1 MIRTINIL
9 ERRGKYDL
17 PVFLLTENE
26 VLTLKFSGIDPRLG
40 RYIVTLQHGDESR
53 TVQLSANLT
62 VDIMPE
68 WLNRNGTAPL
78 EVFLELR
85 DNAGTKILISSVSSA
100 TDRNGYYIEPLKI
113 EKVDKAFNMLGWLQK
128 IERDIECLKS
138 TFQKEIANVTDRV
151 EVVEATLSKY
161 EECGIPLKFE

>member
-1 MIRTINIL
+1 M
-9 ERRGKYDL
+9 YDL

-26 VLTLKFSGIDPRLG
+26 VLTLKFSGIDPRMG
-40 RYIVTLQHGDESR
+40 RYIVTLRHGEENR

-68 WLNRNGTAPL
+68 WLNRNGTNPL

-85 DNAGTKILISSVSSA
+85 DNAGTKILISSVQSA

-113 EKVDKAFNMLGWLQK
+113 EKVDKAFNMIGWLQK
-128 IERDIECLKS
+128 VERDIADLKLLLK
-138 TFQKEIANVTDRV
+138 KEITNVTDRV
-151 EVVEATLSKY
+151 EVMEDTLSKY
-161 EECGIPLKFE
+161 EECGVPLKFE